1 MKSKI
6 LTSLLVVVLL
16 ISSQPVKGEE
26 DKVKNWTIMFYG
38 CYDAKEWWD
47 FFRFIENLS
56 SFERTLKDGKVDVG
70 ILLDVKNGSFIGHA
84 IFDSKGRFR
93 ICSLEKLGEINTGN
107 SSTLRE
113 FILYCKQKYPAK
125 RYLLIINGHG
135 LGPFVVCPDSV
146 TGGYIG
152 DRIFYPDFQDYL
164 TLDELRKGISKAGCV
179 DILFQMSCNLGC
191 IEAAYE
197 LKNCTDVYISLE
209 STGYYYSPQIAPFVA
224 FSNLMKT
231 LSSINDGDKDSH
243 DVAKEIVESVRR
255 GYPYVWEPLYG
266 IALFN
271 LLRKL
276 IKTRDSLR
284 VPLKYYVKY
293 AVRPP
298 YLVISS
304 VDCKEIGILTKKI
317 DSLSKNLTHYI
328 KKHKFSK
335 FGVKIY
341 RKRSREFMLGSMVDI
356 GDFFSK
362 FCKPSWKIRDR
373 NIYKNAHDIIE
384 CLSKVI
390 IAEYHQIGS
399 RGSYGL
405 SVYYPSSNVLEKYY
419 GINLDVYCS
428 QNLSFVKDTSWIEF
442 LKEVCN

>member
-1 MKSKI
+1 MRELFIWKNYNIIIVKSKT
-6 LTSLLVVVLL
+6 LAGLLVVILL
-16 ISSQPVKGEE
+16 VSSQPVKCEK
-26 DKVKNWTIMFYG
+26 DKVRNWTIIFYG
-38 CYDAKEWWD
+38 CYDTKDLWS
-47 FFRFIENLS
+47 FFEFMENLS
-56 SFERTLKDGKVDVG
+56 FFERTLKNGKVDVG

-135 LGPFVVCPDSV
+135 LGPFVVCPDSD

-152 DRIFYPDFQDYL
+152 DRIFYPDFQDFL
-164 TLDELRKGISKAGCV
+164 TLDELRKGISETGGV
-179 DILFQMSCNLGC
+179 DILFQVSCNLGC

-209 STGYYYSPQIAPFVA
+209 SSGYYYYPQIAPFVV

-231 LSSINDGDKDSH
+231 LSSINDGDKDSY
-243 DVAKEIVESVRR
+243 DVAKEIIESVRR

-276 IKTRDSLR
+276 IKTRDDLR
-284 VPLKYYVKY
+284 IPLKYYVKY

-304 VDCKEIGILTKKI
+304 VDCKEIGTLTKKI
-317 DSLSKNLTHYI
+317 DSLSKELDDLLNQLQDFVD
-328 KKHKFSK
+328 KKQ
-335 FGVKIY
+335 
-341 RKRSREFMLGSMVDI
+341 
-356 GDFFSK
+356 
-362 FCKPSWKIRDR
+362 
-373 NIYKNAHDIIE
+373 IE
-384 CLSKVI
+384 
-390 IAEYHQIGS
+390 EE
-399 RGSYGL
+399 
-405 SVYYPSSNVLEKYY
+405 NDE
-419 GINLDVYCS
+419 
-428 QNLSFVKDTSWIEF
+428 
-442 LKEVCN
+442 